1 MAFSNSLRNAR
12 VRKSATGISSKR
24 FWISVVLLS
33 ICFAMLIARFIQIQ
47 IVAPWPFRLSDC
59 QIEYIPREGPVK

>member
-1 MAFSNSLRNAR
+1 

-33 ICFAMLIARFIQIQ
+33 ICFAMVIARFIQIQ
-47 IVAPWPFRLSDC
+47 IVAPWPFRLDDC
-59 QIEYIPREGPVK
+59 QIQYVPKEGHLK